1 MTPITDKIATLW
13 PEITLLAGAC
23 VCMLIGLSPS
33 AWLRKL
39 PAWIAAGSLLV
50 AGTILCYSPTA
61 ESTALPLAI
70 PTSLAPF
77 VKLAILGVGLLLL
90 LVTSGV
96 PEGLQQT
103 RDAEAHKAQGKPFE
117 PGNTLRG
124 EFFAFFLLSLTGAM
138 LCAAAE
144 DLVWLFLALE
154 LTSLPT
160 YVMVATTRD
169 RADAQEAAVK
179 YFFLGALAAAV
190 FLYGFTLIYGATGST
205 QYHEIYAYLAHQTAT
220 GGGISPLFIVGM
232 VLAIIGVSFKI
243 AAVPM
248 HFYTADVYQG
258 AAAPVTAFLAFVPK
272 MAGFV
277 SLLGLLGLT
286 AALDVQHRQPVI
298 WLLWTMAVLTMTV
311 GNVLGLLQT
320 NVKRVLAY
328 SSIAHTGYMLVGLIV
343 VVTASNTA
351 LTDAQQPLGNGTA
364 ALVFYLIAYGLATL
378 GAFAVLGS
386 VTSRSEEA
394 QTFDDIAGLG
404 RQNPL
409 LGVIM
414 IISILS
420 LVGLPPLVG
429 FLGKIYLFGSAI
441 QHGYVWL
448 VVIAVLNSAVS
459 AVYYLRIASACY
471 FSQPNPQTH
480 TEVQPA
486 RRLGAALAAL
496 AALVLGIAGGRL
508 VDATHYAT
516 KNDTAAPPQTSANTQ
531 TQSNPDWADTTVKW

>member
-1 MTPITDKIATLW
+1 MTPTPIIDKIATLW

-33 AWLRKL
+33 AQLRKL
-39 PAWIAAGSLLV
+39 PAWIAASSLLI
-50 AGTILCYSPTA
+50 AGAILCYNPAA
-61 ESTALPLAI
+61 EGEILPLTL

-77 VKLAILGVGLLLL
+77 VKLAIVGVGLLLL

-103 RDAEAHKAQGKPFE
+103 RDVEAHKAQGKPFE

-160 YVMVATTRD
+160 YVMVAITRD
-169 RADAQEAAVK
+169 RAQAQEAAVK

-205 QYHEIYAYLAHQTAT
+205 QYSEIYAYLAHQTAT

-232 VLAIIGVSFKI
+232 ALAIIGVSFKI

-272 MAGFV
+272 IAGFV

-286 AALDVQHRQPVI
+286 GALDAQHRQPVM
-298 WLLWTMAVLTMTV
+298 WLLWTMAVLTMTI

-343 VVTASNTA
+343 VLAASDA
-351 LTDAQQPLGNGTA
+351 DLTDTQPIGNGAA

-386 VTSRSEEA
+386 VTYRGEEA

-409 LGVIM
+409 LGAIM
-414 IISILS
+414 ILSILS

-459 AVYYLRIASACY
+459 AVYYLRIISACY
-471 FSQPNPQTH
+471 FSPPNTQTH
-480 TEVQPA
+480 ADVQPA
-486 RRLGAALAAL
+486 RCFGAALAAL
-496 AALVLGIAGGRL
+496 AALVLGIAGNRL
-508 VDATHYAT
+508 VNATHNAT
-516 KNDTAAPPQTSANTQ
+516 ISPPQTTADAQTGLSA
-531 TQSNPDWADTTVKW
+531 KK

>member
-33 AWLRKL
+33 ARLRKM
-39 PAWIAAGSLLV
+39 PAWIAASSLLI
-50 AGTILCYSPTA
+50 AGAILCYNPTA
-61 ESTALPLAI
+61 KVELLPLAL
-70 PTSLAPF
+70 PTSLVPF
-77 VKLAILGVGLLLL
+77 VKLAIVGVGLLLL

-169 RADAQEAAVK
+169 RAQAQEAAVK
-179 YFFLGALAAAV
+179 YFFLGAMAAAV

-205 QYHEIYAYLAHQTAT
+205 QYQEIYAYLAHQTAT
-220 GGGISPLFIVGM
+220 GGGVSPLFIVGM
-232 VLAIIGVSFKI
+232 ALAIIGVSFKI

-272 MAGFV
+272 IAGFV

-351 LTDAQQPLGNGTA
+351 LTDAQQPIGNGAA

-386 VTSRSEEA
+386 VTYRGEEA

-409 LGVIM
+409 LGAIM

-459 AVYYLRIASACY
+459 AVYYLRIISACY

-480 TEVQPA
+480 AQIQPA

-508 VDATHYAT
+508 VNATHYAT
-516 KNDTAAPPQTSANTQ
+516 KNATAAPPQASADAHTQ
-531 TQSNPDWADTTVKW
+531 WTGVSAKK

>member
-1 MTPITDKIATLW
+1 MTPTLDKIVTLW
-13 PEITLLAGAC
+13 PEITLLTGAC

-33 AWLRKL
+33 ARLRQL
-39 PAWIAAGSLLV
+39 PAWIAASSLLI
-50 AGTILCYSPTA
+50 AGTILCHDP
-61 ESTALPLAI
+61 STKFDILPLAL

-77 VKLAILGVGLLLL
+77 VKLAIVGIGLLLL

-96 PEGLQQT
+96 PEGLKQT
-103 RDAEAHKAQGKPFE
+103 RDTEAHKALGKPFE
-117 PGNTLRG
+117 PGNTMRG

-138 LCAAAE
+138 LCAAAQ

-169 RADAQEAAVK
+169 RAQAQEAAVK
-179 YFFLGALAAAV
+179 YFFLGAMAAAV

-205 QYHEIYAYLAHQTAT
+205 QYSEIIAYLAHQTAT

-232 VLAIIGVSFKI
+232 ALAIIGVSFKI

-258 AAAPVTAFLAFVPK
+258 AATPVTAFLAFVPK
-272 MAGFV
+272 IAGFV

-286 AALDVQHRQPVI
+286 TALDAPHRQPVV

-343 VVTASNTA
+343 VMAASNA
-351 LTDAQQPLGNGTA
+351 AIVDAQQPIGNGAA

-386 VTSRSEEA
+386 VTCRGEEA

-414 IISILS
+414 LVSVLS

-459 AVYYLRIASACY
+459 AVYYLRIISACY
-471 FSQPNPQTH
+471 FSPPNPQTH
-480 TEVQPA
+480 TDIQPA

-496 AALVLGIAGGRL
+496 AALVLGVAGNRL
-508 VDATHYAT
+508 VNATHNAT
-516 KNDTAAPPQTSANTQ
+516 QNTAALQQSSVNAHTPWTGVSA
-531 TQSNPDWADTTVKW
+531 K